1 MEVLIDREDAK
12 RLDFNNYLDE
22 ALPFNPEK
30 SHVVSEHETRWGIDS
45 TIMTCLQVTSNNQNC
60 RANSLLSYSS
70 CSSTSISKTVTATPL
85 NHP

>member
-30 SHVVSEHETRWGIDS
+30 SHAVSEHETRWGIDP
-45 TIMTCLQVTSNNQNC
+45 TIMTCLQVTSNC
-60 RANSLLSYSS
+60 RANSLLSHSP
-70 CSSTSISKTVTATPL
+70 CSSTSISKTVAATPL